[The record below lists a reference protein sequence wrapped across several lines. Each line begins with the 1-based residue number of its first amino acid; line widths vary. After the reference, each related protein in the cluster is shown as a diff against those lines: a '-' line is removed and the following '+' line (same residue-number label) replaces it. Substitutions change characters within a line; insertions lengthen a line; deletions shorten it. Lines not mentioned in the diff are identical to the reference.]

1 MSPQM
6 GLLWPKAWSISKSTQ
21 NLKDLLGVAYK
32 LGEYGLS
39 STYYFFNVMYHI
51 VIFDLFSRYKQY
63 VILKNLEIT

>member
-39 STYYFFNVMYHI
+39 STYYFFQCHVSHSD
-51 VIFDLFSRYKQY
+51 F
-63 VILKNLEIT
+63 